1 MTTGQIVSPNARL
14 PPMGLHPMLA
24 LSTFAN
30 HLNVVAWIPF
40 LPFIAKA
47 QRVRVSLLGQIPAS
61 MLLLSALLGL
71 GIGPLADRY
80 GYRRTL
86 LVCLVAVAASSLTT
100 GLSTTIIA
108 LFLAALLGAMGR
120 AAGMPVAP
128 PTATLSF
135 VQVTR
140 LLR

>member
-1 MTTGQIVSPNARL
+1 MTTGQIVSSNARL
-14 PPMGLHPMLA
+14 PARGLVPTLA
-24 LSTFAN
+24 LSTFVN

-47 QRVRVSLLGQIPAS
+47 QGVSVSLLGQIPAS

-86 LVCLVAVAASSLTT
+86 LVCLAAVAASSLTT
-100 GLSTTIIA
+100 G
-108 LFLAALLGAMGR
+108 
-120 AAGMPVAP
+120 
-128 PTATLSF
+128 
-135 VQVTR
+135 
-140 LLR
+140 